1 MEELESPGESR
12 FILEERE
19 DPKRAGSW
27 LDPCEEKML
36 IQKSVGKVFQ
46 GSAAPAKA
54 L

>member
-19 DPKRAGSW
+19 DPKRAG